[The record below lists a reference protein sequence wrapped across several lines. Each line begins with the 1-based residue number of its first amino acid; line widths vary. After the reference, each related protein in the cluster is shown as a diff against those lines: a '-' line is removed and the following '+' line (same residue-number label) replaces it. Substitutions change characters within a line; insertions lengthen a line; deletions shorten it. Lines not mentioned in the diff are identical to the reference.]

1 MTAAPEDD
9 VALRAEVTA
18 LLKAADF
25 SPTPSQFEEI
35 AAAWPNVKAMLGR
48 VRRDFGFG
56 DEPAHVY
63 VPLKF

>member
-1 MTAAPEDD
+1 MTDTPADD
-9 VALRAEVTA
+9 AALRAEVAA
-18 LLKAADF
+18 LLAAADF
-25 SPTPSQFEEI
+25 APTPTQVEEI
-35 AAAWPNVKAMLGR
+35 VAAWPNVKAMLGR

>member
-1 MTAAPEDD
+1 MTAAPDEDD
-9 VALRAEVTA
+9 ALRAELTA

-25 SPTPSQFEEI
+25 SPSPSQFEEI

-48 VRRDFGFG
+48 VRRDFGFS
-56 DEPAHVY
+56 DEPAHAY